1 MTSPRT
7 YIKTYIMITVLNGN
21 INQVFYHLIDMLP
34 TICLA
39 GAKDNDLFLAV
50 PDGGCGFSLKQL
62 KQSVSEVATAKIA
75 IGDIYDDSEVIF
87 YNLSI

>member
-7 YIKTYIMITVLNGN
+7 YIMINVLNGN
-21 INQVFYHLIDMLP
+21 INQVFYHIIDRLP
-34 TICLA
+34 TISACLV

-62 KQSVSEVATAKIA
+62 KQSISEVATAEIA

-87 YNLSI
+87 YDLSI